1 MQVPGHSPPRKLG
14 HKSQVLKP
22 PLKNGACP
30 DKAKGLEPSDSS
42 PLVAGASGGVEPL
55 GTCCNQAVF
64 VETPTILG
72 HCKSMIFNGFRC
84 KMLDFRWIMKFVRPQ
99 SGPDMMKR
107 RCLLHKRCWHGRFT
121 HSTHRWRNHSA
132 TGSIIRPNEAGPVL
146 GEFRDMGES
155 PVSGCFRWPGILLWA
170 CRKAGFRADSG
181 PGRCTRKV
189 HYRVA
194 GGYRRLM
201 FWGSL
206 HGRGRGVPHPSRLV
220 FSWAIRR
227 GLCCCGM
234 VGLSV
239 SVFLVFPTVCRLAW
253 WCVVGW
259 LRVLASFLFPVFG
272 GDEV

>member
-1 MQVPGHSPPRKLG
+1 MDYEVCRAPVRPVYDESASNVTMRGVNR
-14 HKSQVLKP
+14 
-22 PLKNGACP
+22 
-30 DKAKGLEPSDSS
+30 
-42 PLVAGASGGVEPL
+42 GASSHPI
-55 GTCCNQAVF
+55 Q
-64 VETPTILG
+64 
-72 HCKSMIFNGFRC
+72 R
-84 KMLDFRWIMKFVRPQ
+84 
-99 SGPDMMKR
+99 
-107 RCLLHKRCWHGRFT
+107 
-121 HSTHRWRNHSA
+121 RNHSA

-189 HYRVA
+189 RYRVC
-194 GGYRRLM
+194 GGIQALDVLGEPA
-201 FWGSL
+201 WEGEGSPP
-206 HGRGRGVPHPSRLV
+206 PHARW

-239 SVFLVFPTVCRLAW
+239 SVFLVFPMVCRLAW

>member
-1 MQVPGHSPPRKLG
+1 
-14 HKSQVLKP
+14 
-22 PLKNGACP
+22 
-30 DKAKGLEPSDSS
+30 
-42 PLVAGASGGVEPL
+42 
-55 GTCCNQAVF
+55 
-64 VETPTILG
+64 
-72 HCKSMIFNGFRC
+72 
-84 KMLDFRWIMKFVRPQ
+84 
-99 SGPDMMKR
+99 MMKR

-189 HYRVA
+189 HYRVCGGIQALDVLGEPAWEGEGSPPPIA
-194 GGYRRLM
+194 GGLVGPFGAACAVAVWLGFPYR
-201 FWGSL
+201 
-206 HGRGRGVPHPSRLV
+206 
-220 FSWAIRR
+220 
-227 GLCCCGM
+227 C
-234 VGLSV
+234 
-239 SVFLVFPTVCRLAW
+239 FLVFPTVCRLAW
-253 WCVVGW
+253 WCVVGS